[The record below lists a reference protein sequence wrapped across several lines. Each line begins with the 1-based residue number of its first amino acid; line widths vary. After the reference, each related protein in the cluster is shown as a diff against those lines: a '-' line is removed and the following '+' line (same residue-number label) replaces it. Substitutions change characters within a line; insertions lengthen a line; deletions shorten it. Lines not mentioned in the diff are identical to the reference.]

1 MSDSNPSV
9 AAILTLHYEQRKLQ
23 KSGKYSLRSFAKD
36 LGISPGRLTELLQQT
51 NIPTLKTL
59 EKMAVLLK
67 LSPAQRHE
75 LLVAAEQ
82 DKKRR
87 LLNQADI
94 VLKKNDLHLIVDW
107 VPYAIVSLLMT
118 RDFHLSPE
126 NVSTRL
132 GVSIQ
137 QADESIEKLK
147 KFKMIHEENGN
158 WVAGKPKIATETD
171 IPSEMIRHSHKEKM
185 ELAIQRMNQV
195 PVELRDFS
203 SITFPAD
210 TKNLEVAKKMIIDF
224 RRTLAET
231 MGRGGPTEV
240 YSLNLQLFPLS
251 VNPAQEN

>member
-1 MSDSNPSV
+1 MSDSIRSV
-9 AAILTLHYEQRKLQ
+9 ATILTFHYEQRKLL
-23 KSGKYSLRSFAKD
+23 KKGKYSLRSFAKD
-36 LGISPGRLTELLQQT
+36 LGVSPGRLTELLQQT
-51 NIPTLKTL
+51 NIPTTKTL
-59 EKMAVLLK
+59 EKMAALLK
-67 LSPAQRHE
+67 LSAVQRNE
-75 LLVAAEQ
+75 LLTAAEQ

-87 LLNQADI
+87 LLHQADI
-94 VLKKNDLHLIVDW
+94 ILKKDDLHLIVDW
-107 VPYAIVSLLMT
+107 IPYAIVSLLMT
-118 RDFHLSPE
+118 RDFYLSSE

-132 GVSIQ
+132 GVSLQ
-137 QADESIEKLK
+137 QAEISIEKLK
-147 KFKMIHEENGN
+147 KFKMIHEENGK
-158 WVAGKPKIATETD
+158 WIAGKPKIATETD

-185 ELAIQRMNQV
+185 ELAVQRMNQV

-231 MGRGGPTEV
+231 MSRGGPTEV